1 VFGSGMAEGVGMRA
15 EGLLRFPSAGTWTLV
30 AMSNDGVNVA
40 PAYRVVLQDG
50 DVHAEGLV

>member
-1 VFGSGMAEGVGMRA
+1 MAEGVGMRA